1 MRFLCLSAIRQAAG
15 GCRCADRRRWRGASV
30 IIFDCNVVPVD
41 SALIATAVAAD
52 AFSCIGIP
60 LSPVLISRYFFGRR
74 PADMFTAVEAATRR
88 RLPANFASTVAAAT
102 LTRLRTELRAVPHAA
117 HALTWLRGPKCVASS
132 SPPDCIV
139 VEDCRRERSYSRWHG
154 RDRVRRRRPRQR

>member
-30 IIFDCNVVPVD
+30 IIFDCDAVPVD
-41 SALIATAVAAD
+41 SGLIATAVATD
-52 AFSCIGIP
+52 AFSGIVIP

-74 PADMFTAVEAATRR
+74 PADVFTAVD
-88 RLPANFASTVAAAT
+88 

-117 HALTWLRGPKCVASS
+117 HALTWLRGPK
-132 SPPDCIV
+132 
-139 VEDCRRERSYSRWHG
+139 
-154 RDRVRRRRPRQR
+154 